1 LENIDFEV
9 PSDAELEAWRN
20 RARYW
25 RLPNLGSLELLRAD
39 FSTQR
44 FRRHWHPGYAI
55 GVVTR
60 GAERFFCRGG
70 HHVAEGAAII
80 AVNPGEIHDGETAG
94 SDGWRYRMIYPTEEL
109 MMAVGRELGGR
120 CTSPPKLVRP
130 VIADRE
136 LAAVFLEAHR
146 AGEDAAARLRS
157 ETGLLTFLSALLQR
171 HSDLTGVQ
179 APPPARETRR
189 LQRVLDFID
198 ANLEGDLSLDALA
211 ATAGINR
218 FHLLRIFKRI
228 LGLTPHAYVT
238 ARRVARGKTLL
249 TQGLPVAA
257 DAVAVGSF
265 DQSHFANRFRQTYGM
280 TPARFSSAGGT
291 TDRGSRPRR
300 PAGRHVYSIG
310 CRAARHPAS

>member
-1 LENIDFEV
+1 MRLVEAIYDGPRAGSRVLEKIDFDV
-9 PSDAELEAWRN
+9 RSDAELESWRN

-25 RLPNLGSLELLRAD
+25 RLPTLGALEPLRAD

-80 AVNPGEIHDGETAG
+80 AVNPGEIHDGESAT

-109 MMAVGRELGGR
+109 MVSVARELWGER
-120 CTSPPKLVRP
+120 SSAPKLVRP

-136 LAAVFLEAHR
+136 LASAFLEAHR
-146 AGEDAAARLRS
+146 MGEDAASRLCAES
-157 ETGLLTFLSALLQR
+157 GLLTFLAALLQR
-171 HSDLTGVQ
+171 HSDVTGGQ

-189 LQRVLDFID
+189 LQRTFDFID
-198 ANLEGDLSLDALA
+198 ANLASDLSLETLA
-211 ATAGINR
+211 ATADINR
-218 FHLLRIFKRI
+218 FHLLRVFKRTV
-228 LGLTPHAYVT
+228 GLTPHAYVT

-249 TQGLPVAA
+249 AQGLPAA
-257 DAVAVGSF
+257 DAALAVGF
-265 DQSHFANRFRQTYGM
+265 YDQSHFANRFRQTYGM
-280 TPARFSSAGGT
+280 TPRAFQLGWGG
-291 TDRGSRPRR
+291 
-300 PAGRHVYSIG
+300 
-310 CRAARHPAS
+310 ASE